1 MDASGKHSRAHQ
13 EILYALLCDS
23 FEPLAH
29 FINSFGGAPTPS
41 APPRL
46 PPLSLANPIRPLP
59 SSFNLG
65 QDGGW
70 EEGPRPKRWLPE
82 FSYRGGSCAKAAH
95 GLGVPSFAAFFT
107 GVSLELSAGRFLS
120 PPNDFMQR
128 FHATVPNILRI
139 PRISSH
145 QARCILSPQG
155 RTINSLQ
162 HRSNPNPV

>member
-82 FSYRGGSCAKAAH
+82 FSYRGGHLRQGRARAWSAIFCCLLHRGLTGCFSRALLITSKRFHATISC
-95 GLGVPSFAAFFT
+95 
-107 GVSLELSAGRFLS
+107 
-120 PPNDFMQR
+120 NDFMQR
-128 FHATVPNILRI
+128 FQTYSGYQELVAIKHDAF
-139 PRISSH
+139 
-145 QARCILSPQG
+145 
-155 RTINSLQ
+155 
-162 HRSNPNPV
+162 